1 MDSFLE
7 DEPADEILQ
16 VIALHREA
24 RERVKFHMKIQA
36 EWDVIEKQIDEQYD
50 LKNQLIAKYDTI
62 FESTNRKVNNMK
74 NELHQ
79 QINQNTEEVNGF
91 VKTMA
96 KVQKETAKTGRDAI
110 SEEIDVLFR
119 LKQNTERNTKSLQT
133 FSDLKELGILTL
145 PPII

>member
-1 MDSFLE
+1 
-7 DEPADEILQ
+7 
-16 VIALHREA
+16 
-24 RERVKFHMKIQA
+24 
-36 EWDVIEKQIDEQYD
+36 
-50 LKNQLIAKYDTI
+50 
-62 FESTNRKVNNMK
+62 MK